1 MRKHVRRCVEIPCAC
16 LCTCAHAR
24 VHVLCARVHVHMLM
38 HLYVCLCVC
47 ACVHACTCVLV
58 CMCVCLCLCACVHV
72 HVCACVPVCMCV
84 CARVP
89 VCMCVCA
96 CACIYMC
103 ACVHVRV
110 RVRVCVPVCAC
121 ARVMWPLARF
131 PPSPAGFAGTLTS
144 APTSL
149 SLANTK
155 CLDLAVG
162 QGPSRSWPRR
172 NGLVAGE
179 TAPQSLYRA
188 EAGSAPL
195 SGCGVC
201 PRPPAAA
208 VQSGASGTQRASRAK
223 VLLPVGSSTQRL

>member
-110 RVRVCVPVCAC
+110 RVCVPVCAC

-162 QGPSRSWPRR
+162 RGPSRSWPRR

>member
-84 CARVP
+84 CA
-89 VCMCVCA
+89 

-103 ACVHVRV
+103 ACVHV

-162 QGPSRSWPRR
+162 RGPSRSWPRR

-223 VLLPVGSSTQRL
+223 VLLPVGSSTQCL